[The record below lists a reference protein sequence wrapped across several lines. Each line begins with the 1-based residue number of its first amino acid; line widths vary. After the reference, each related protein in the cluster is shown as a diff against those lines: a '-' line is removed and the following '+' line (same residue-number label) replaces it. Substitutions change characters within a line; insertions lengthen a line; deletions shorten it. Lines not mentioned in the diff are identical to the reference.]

1 MPPGSSANPF
11 FKMANLTYALDFEKP
26 LLELERKLDE
36 LKGLSTGG
44 GVDFSEEIGKLEK
57 KARKLQAEI
66 FSDLTRW
73 QIVQLSRHAN
83 RPYTFDYVSFL
94 FTDFFE
100 LHGDRNF
107 GEDSS
112 IVGGF
117 ARFDGIPVLVLGH
130 QKGRS
135 TKENMAR
142 NFGMPRPEGYR
153 KALRLMQLAARF
165 KRPILTF
172 IDTPGAYPGIGAEER
187 GQAEAIARCLE
198 VMSSLD
204 VPIISV
210 VIGEGGSGGA
220 LAVGVGNR
228 VLMLEHGIYSVI
240 SPEACSAILYRDP
253 TKAEKAADALK
264 LTAQDLMDLKV
275 IDEIVREAP
284 GGAHRD
290 PARTAENLGRALR
303 RHLAALRS
311 MSPRELVED
320 RYKRFRA
327 LGVFAVE

>member
-1 MPPGSSANPF
+1 
-11 FKMANLTYALDFEKP
+11 MANFSYALDFERP
-26 LLELERKLDE
+26 LLELERKIDE
-36 LKGLSTGG
+36 LKGLATGG
-44 GVDFSEEIGKLEK
+44 AVDFTDEIGKLEK

-73 QIVQLSRHAN
+73 QIVQLSRHSS
-83 RPYTFDYVSFL
+83 RPYTLDYLGFL
-94 FTDFFE
+94 FTDFLE
-100 LHGDRNF
+100 LHGDRTF
-107 GEDSS
+107 GEDPS
-112 IVGGF
+112 IVSGF
-117 ARFDGIPVLVLGH
+117 ARLDGQPVLVVGH

-153 KALRLMQLAARF
+153 KALRLMELAARF
-165 KRPILTF
+165 SRPIVTF

-187 GQAEAIARCLE
+187 GQAEAIAQSLE
-198 VMSSLD
+198 VMSALP
-204 VPIISV
+204 VPIVCV

-228 VLMLEHGIYSVI
+228 VLMLEHAIYSVI

-253 TKAEKAADALK
+253 TKAEKAATALK
-264 LTAQDLMDLKV
+264 LTAHDLMDLKI
-275 IDEIVREAP
+275 IDEIIREAP

-290 PARTAENLGRALR
+290 PARTAENVGRALR
-303 RHLAALRS
+303 RHLQALRVY
-311 MSPRELVED
+311 SPQELVED
-320 RYKRFRA
+320 RYRRFRA